1 MTENYL
7 LSILIWL
14 PILSGVILLQ
24 IKNNLP
30 LARFVAIAMAT
41 IIFALSLQLWTG
53 FDNATHLMQFVEK
66 TMWIEIFNI
75 EYYLGVDGIS
85 MPLIILTTFSTLMVL
100 IITANMQRLNQYL
113 AAFLIMEGLI
123 IGVFSAL
130 DGILFY
136 VFWEASLIPMLL
148 IIGIWGGENKNYA
161 AIKFFLYTFFGSVL
175 MLLSF
180 IYMFNLG
187 NSFAILDFQNLPLTQ
202 TEQSFIFW
210 ALFLAFAVKVPMFPV
225 HTWLPDAH
233 VQAPTGGS
241 VILAAIMLK
250 MGGYGFFRFSL
261 PVTPDASS
269 EFSSIVIAL
278 SLIAIVYIGFI
289 ALVQKDMKKLIAYS
303 SISHMGF
310 VTLGVFVLFLIP
322 DNEIILLGV
331 EGGYVQMIS
340 HGFVSA
346 AMFLV
351 VGVLYDRMQT
361 KKIADYG
368 GVANKM
374 PIFMFFVVLFAMAN
388 AGLPG
393 TAGFVGEFMVIMAA
407 INANFW
413 LGLTAA
419 ITLIVGAAYT
429 LWMVKRV
436 FFGPVINDNVAQLK
450 DINGR
455 EFFVLSILAIFVI
468 LLGVY
473 PNTLLEVMHSSI
485 EHLLSQTLVGK
496 L

>member
-1 MTENYL
+1 MENHL

-24 IKNNLP
+24 IKNNLSI
-30 LARFVAIAMAT
+30 ARFVAIAMAI
-41 IIFALSLQLWTG
+41 IIFVLSLQLWTG
-53 FDNATHLMQFVEK
+53 FDKTTHLMQFVEK
-66 TMWIEIFNI
+66 TMWIKMFNI

-85 MPLIILTTFSTLMVL
+85 MPLIVLTTFSTLMVL
-100 IITANMQRLNQYL
+100 IITANMKRLNQYL

-123 IGVFSAL
+123 VGVFSAL

-148 IIGIWGGENKNYA
+148 LIGIWGGENKNYA
-161 AIKFFLYTFFGSVL
+161 AIKFFLYTFLGSVL

-187 NSFAILDFQNLPLTQ
+187 NSFSILDFHTLALTS

-261 PVTPDASS
+261 PITPNASFI
-269 EFSSIVIAL
+269 FSDVVITL

-310 VTLGVFVLFLIP
+310 VTLGVFLLP
-322 DNEIILLGV
+322 QNNEAILLAV

-351 VGVLYDRMQT
+351 VGVLYDRMHT

-368 GVANKM
+368 GVANTM

-407 INANFW
+407 IHTNFW
-413 LGLTAA
+413 IGLTAA

-429 LWMVKRV
+429 LWMIKRV
-436 FFGPVINDNVAQLK
+436 FFGPVANDNVANLK
-450 DINGR
+450 DVNGR
-455 EFFVLSILAIFVI
+455 EFLVLSILAIFVI
-468 LLGVY
+468 LLGIY
-473 PNTLLEVMHSSI
+473 PNILLEVMQTSI
-485 EHLLSQTLVGK
+485 ENLLSQTLLGK
-496 L
+496 